1 MGEPIS
7 APRPQDTFS
16 ASAQPIPKS
25 EWSEFVSDVAPKMDN
40 RVSTGN
46 LLTLIAL
53 LIAGAVAWGTSQ
65 GDIKALAQRVDAGEK
80 RDDKTA
86 ETLGEVK
93 GAIIELKGDNKA
105 IKSDIER
112 QGRQMDRIEMLIR
125 ELRSAPPATGSTPA
139 MPPR

>member
-1 MGEPIS
+1 M
-7 APRPQDTFS
+7 
-16 ASAQPIPKS
+16 
-25 EWSEFVSDVAPKMDN
+25 SDVAPKMDN

>member
-1 MGEPIS
+1 MSWREFG
-7 APRPQDTFS
+7 R
-16 ASAQPIPKS
+16 
-25 EWSEFVSDVAPKMDN
+25 EFVSDMAPKMDN

-86 ETLGEVK
+86 ETLGDVK
-93 GAIIELKGDNKA
+93 GAIIELKSDNKA

-112 QGRQMDRIEMLIR
+112 QGRQLDRIEQLIR
-125 ELRSAPPATGSTPA
+125 NAPSPPTPRN
-139 MPPR
+139 P